1 MLEVKPTTP
10 LKPSR
15 GVMVMVVVPAIPAFT
30 VTPPVG
36 FAQIVKSWTV

>member
-10 LKPSR
+10 PNPFR
-15 GVMVMVVVPAIPAFT
+15 AVMEMVAVPRTPAFT

-36 FAQIVKSWTV
+36 LAAIAKS